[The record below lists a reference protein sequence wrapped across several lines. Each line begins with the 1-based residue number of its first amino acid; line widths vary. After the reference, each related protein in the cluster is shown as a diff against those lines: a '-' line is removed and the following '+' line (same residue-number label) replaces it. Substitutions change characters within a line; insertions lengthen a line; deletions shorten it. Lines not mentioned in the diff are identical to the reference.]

1 MAMPLPQPGD
11 LTSLVLRTYFG
22 DEAAWDALRSAIDG
36 VGDFSPTTY
45 VSDRRFAGADVRSLV
60 DAAPAAGDDDWF
72 NHLFIADA
80 TAMADPVHPL
90 LAVDLWGEPGRTFR
104 VPARWFFNVSANLSL
119 ANMYFEEY
127 AEAADASGTFRGFG
141 PH

>member
-1 MAMPLPQPGD
+1 MPMRLPQPD
-11 LTSLVLRTYFG
+11 NLTSLVLRTHFG
-22 DEAAWDALRSAIDG
+22 DEVAWDALRSAIDG
-36 VGDFSPTTY
+36 ATF
-45 VSDRRFAGADVRSLV
+45 VSDRRFAGAEVRALV
-60 DAAPAAGDDDWF
+60 DAAAAAEEHERF

-90 LAVDLWGEPGRTFR
+90 LIVDLWVEPGRTFR
-104 VPARWFFNVSANLSL
+104 VPARWFFDVSANLGL